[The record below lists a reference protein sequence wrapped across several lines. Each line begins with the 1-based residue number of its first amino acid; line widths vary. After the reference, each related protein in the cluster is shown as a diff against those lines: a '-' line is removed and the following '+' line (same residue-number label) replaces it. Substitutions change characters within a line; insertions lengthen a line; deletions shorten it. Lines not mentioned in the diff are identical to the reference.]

1 VPVMSSATVSCIAI
15 DIDIVVMCLWCRMH
29 FIVPHSKP
37 CSGLACVACSCYWL
51 QSYWYAA

>member
-1 VPVMSSATVSCIAI
+1 MPVMSSATVSCIAI